1 MQITKGFKY
10 RLYLSK
16 EQQKQLNHCC
26 FIYNQAYNICLDLQN
41 KFWNENKD
49 KPKEERIYPKS
60 SELDFKIKQAL
71 KNRELPFK
79 TVIAQRARMNAERAL
94 REAIQQPTKGFPKFK
109 NSSEPNQSFT
119 WNNQGCSIQI
129 RDDKRFSIFKLM
141 NMKLKFR
148 SHRNLPQNFKLNEVG
163 ISRKGFKYYV
173 AFSITYEEKIN
184 ATITKEK
191 VQTAIGLDL
200 NINEVGL
207 SSNELVETRSKQINK
222 IKYAKAFKRL
232 QRKQGRRIEIAK
244 NAKKKVSKNFRKTQR
259 KLNKKYEKATNIK
272 KDIQHKFSKEI
283 VDKFDL
289 IVVEDLNV
297 KNMTKR
303 AKLKNVKAKSG
314 LNRSIL
320 DTSFSQL
327 ISFLEYKASHNGKL
341 FTKIP
346 PQYTSKSCS
355 NCGNIKFDLK
365 LKDRTFICDAC
376 GFVTHRDL
384 NAAINILRRGLKAL
398 GIPLS
403 QIKEIKLSN
412 VKSKSFELGISLLD
426 SKQLAFRVSR
436 R

>member
-10 RLYLSK
+10 RLYLNEK
-16 EQQKQLNHCC
+16 QQKQLDHCC

-41 KFWNENKD
+41 KTWNENKD
-49 KPKEERIYPKS
+49 KNKEERIYPKS

-71 KNRELPFK
+71 KNRNLSFK
-79 TVIAQRARMNAERAL
+79 TVIAQRARINAEKAL
-94 REAIQQPTKGFPKFK
+94 KTAIQKPEHGFPKFK

-119 WNNQGCSIQI
+119 WNNQNCSIKI
-129 RDDKRFSIFKLM
+129 EEGKRFGVLRLM
-141 NMKLKFR
+141 KDNFKFR
-148 SHRNLPQNFKLNEVG
+148 CHRALPKNYKLNEIG

-173 AFSITYEEKIN
+173 AFSITYEEEIN
-184 ATITKEK
+184 AISKEE

-200 NINEVGL
+200 NVNEVGL

-222 IKYAKAFKRL
+222 IKYSKAFKRL
-232 QRKQGRRIEIAK
+232 QRKQSRRVEKAK
-244 NAKKKVSKNFRKTQR
+244 RTKVKLGKNFRKTQR
-259 KLNKKYEKATNIK
+259 KLNKKYEKAVNIK

-289 IVVEDLNV
+289 IVVENLNV

-346 PQYTSKSCS
+346 PQYTSKGCS
-355 NCGNIKFDLK
+355 NCGTIKFDLK
-365 LKDRTFICDAC
+365 LKDRTFICDVC

-384 NAAINILRRGLKAL
+384 NAAINILRRGLDAL

-426 SKQLAFRVSR
+426 SKQLAFRVSGR
-436 R
+436 

>member
-10 RLYLSK
+10 QLYPNK

-41 KFWNENKD
+41 QTWNNNKD
-49 KPKEERIYPKS
+49 KPKEKRIYPKP

-71 KNRELPFK
+71 KNRNLPFK
-79 TVIAQRARMNAERAL
+79 TVIAQRARKNAEKAL
-94 REAIQQPTKGFPKFK
+94 KTAIQKPERRFPKFK

-129 RDDKRFSIFKLM
+129 QEGKRFNIFKLM

-148 SHRNLPQNFKLNEVG
+148 SHRNLPQNYKLNEVG
-163 ISRKGFKYYV
+163 INRKNFKYYV
-173 AFSITYEEKIN
+173 SFSITYETDIE
-184 ATITKEK
+184 TIDKEK

-200 NINEVGL
+200 NINEIGL

-232 QRKQGRRIEIAK
+232 QRKQSRRIEKAK
-244 NAKKKVSKNFRKTQR
+244 RTKIKLGKNFKKTQR

-283 VDKFDL
+283 VNKFDL

-297 KNMTKR
+297 KKMTKR
-303 AKLKNVKAKSG
+303 AKLKNVKVKSS

-327 ISFLEYKASHNGKL
+327 TSFLEYKATHNGKL

-355 NCGNIKFDLK
+355 NCGNVKFNLK

-376 GFVTHRDL
+376 GFLMHRDL
-384 NAAINILRRGLKAL
+384 NAAINILRRGLDAL
-398 GIPLS
+398 NIPLN
-403 QIKEIKLSN
+403 QIKEIKLSDI
-412 VKSKSFELGISLLD
+412 KSKSFELGISLLD
-426 SKQLAFRVSR
+426 SKQLAFQIS
-436 R
+436 